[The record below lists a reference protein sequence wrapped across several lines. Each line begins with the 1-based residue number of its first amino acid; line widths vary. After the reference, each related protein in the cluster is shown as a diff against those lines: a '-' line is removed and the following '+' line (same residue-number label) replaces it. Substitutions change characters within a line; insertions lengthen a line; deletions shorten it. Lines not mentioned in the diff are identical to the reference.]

1 MRTVFSS
8 VGFFYSAVVTNSVLH
23 TEVPSGTRWDREI
36 SVSMHTLHT
45 RSSMIDRKF
54 VSLGKPLEIGEH
66 GGRSVLV
73 QSGMLS
79 AIALQ
84 SDAILH
90 RDRKSTAIADVY
102 IRPGFSVG
110 MDRLS
115 TVIHP

>member
-1 MRTVFSS
+1 MCTVFSS

-66 GGRSVLV
+66 GGPICFSPVWDAVCDRS
-73 QSGMLS
+73 
-79 AIALQ
+79 
-84 SDAILH
+84 
-90 RDRKSTAIADVY
+90 
-102 IRPGFSVG
+102 SVG
-110 MDRLS
+110 RHS
-115 TVIHP
+115 PP